1 MPWKK
6 VEPVNQRKEFVLR
19 AIEASNFRELCQEYG
34 ISPKTGYKWRER
46 FLEHGLAG
54 MNELSRRPQSHAEE
68 LKESVVCEIVRLRQ
82 WHPTWGARKLRK
94 VYERGHAEVPSES
107 SFKRVIERAGL
118 VEPRR
123 LRSRQES
130 GRLFTGRRAKVPN
143 EIWTVDF
150 KGWWRVANGRRCEP
164 LTVRDELSRYV
175 LELRAVADAR
185 TATVRICFERLF
197 EQNGIPQAL
206 RSDNGP
212 PFASTRSV
220 LGLSKLSAWWV
231 ALGIDLER
239 GRKGCPQD
247 NGGHERLH
255 LDIQRELRSSN
266 GLDQQA
272 GFDEWRRTFNHE
284 RPHEALGMKCPAE
297 LYEKSPR
304 RYQGSPEDL
313 TYDMPET
320 RRVNKVGEIGWK
332 HQRMF
337 ISTALAGWS
346 VGLQPA
352 KADLWEVWFGRLLLG
367 HLDERGMAFRRI
379 DTPPVQ

>member
-19 AIEASNFRELCQEYG
+19 ALEAANFRELCQEYG

-54 MNELSRRPQSHAEE
+54 MNELSRRPQSHADE
-68 LKESVVCEIVRLRQ
+68 LKESVVCEIVRLRRL
-82 WHPTWGARKLRK
+82 HPTWGARKLRK
-94 VYERGHAEVPSES
+94 VYERNHAQVPSES
-107 SFKRVIERAGL
+107 SFKRVMERAGL

-130 GRLFTGRRAKVPN
+130 GRVFTERRAKVPN
-143 EIWTVDF
+143 EVWTVDF

-175 LELRAVADAR
+175 LEVRAVADAR
-185 TATVRICFERLF
+185 TATVRVCFERLF
-197 EQNGIPQAL
+197 EQNGIPQAM

-212 PFASTRSV
+212 PFASTCSV

-255 LDIQRELRSSN
+255 LDIQRELRGSQ
-266 GLDQQA
+266 GVDQQA

-332 HQRMF
+332 HQRVF

-367 HLDERGMAFRRI
+367 HWDERGTVFRRI

>member
-19 AIEASNFRELCQEYG
+19 AIETSNFRELCQEYG

-54 MNELSRRPQSHAEE
+54 MNELSRRPQSHPDE
-68 LKESVVCEIVRLRQ
+68 LKESVVCDIVRLRQ
-82 WHPTWGARKLRK
+82 LHPTWGARKLRK
-94 VYERGHAEVPSES
+94 VYERNHAQVPSES
-107 SFKRVIERAGL
+107 SFKRVMERAGL

-130 GRLFTGRRAKVPN
+130 GRLFTERRAQAPN
-143 EIWTVDF
+143 EVWTVDF
-150 KGWWRVANGRRCEP
+150 KGWWRVADGSRCEP

-175 LELRAVADAR
+175 LEVRAVADAR
-185 TATVRICFERLF
+185 TATVRSCFERLF
-197 EQNGIPQAL
+197 QENGLPEAM

-212 PFASTRSV
+212 PFASTCSV
-220 LGLSKLSAWWV
+220 LGMSKLSAWWV

-247 NGGHERLH
+247 NGAHERLH
-255 LDIQRELRSSN
+255 LDIQRELRSRQ
-266 GLDQQA
+266 GLDPQA

-297 LYEKSPR
+297 VYEKSPR

-313 TYDMPET
+313 TYDLPET
-320 RRVNKVGEIGWK
+320 RRVNQVGEIGWQ
-332 HQRMF
+332 HQRVF

-367 HLDERGMAFRRI
+367 HVDERGTAFRRI
-379 DTPPVQ
+379 DTPPVP

>member
-19 AIEASNFRELCQEYG
+19 AIETSNFRELCQEYR

-54 MNELSRRPQSHAEE
+54 MNELSRRPQSHADE
-68 LKESVVCEIVRLRQ
+68 LREAVVCDIVRLRQ
-82 WHPTWGARKLRK
+82 LHPTWGARKLRK
-94 VYERGHAEVPSES
+94 VYERNHAEVPSES

-130 GRLFTGRRAKVPN
+130 GRLFTERRAKVPN
-143 EIWTVDF
+143 EVWTVDF

-185 TATVRICFERLF
+185 TATVRSCFERLF
-197 EQNGIPQAL
+197 EENGIPDAM

-212 PFASTRSV
+212 PFASICSV

-255 LDIQRELRSSN
+255 LDIQRELRGSN
-266 GLDQQA
+266 EPDQQA
-272 GFDEWRRTFNHE
+272 GFDEWRRIFNHE
-284 RPHEALGMKCPAE
+284 RPHEALGMRCPAE

-304 RYQGSPEDL
+304 RYQGSPDDL
-313 TYDMPET
+313 TYDMAET
-320 RRVNKVGEIGWK
+320 RRVNKIGEIGWK
-332 HQRMF
+332 HQRVF

-352 KADLWEVWFGRLLLG
+352 KAELWEVWFGRLLLG
-367 HLDERGMAFRRI
+367 HLDERGTAFRRI

>member
-1 MPWKK
+1 M
-6 VEPVNQRKEFVLR
+6 ET
-19 AIEASNFRELCQEYG
+19 ANFRELCQEYG

-46 FLEHGLAG
+46 FLQHGLAG
-54 MNELSRRPQSHAEE
+54 MKELSRRPQSHADE
-68 LKESVVCEIVRLRQ
+68 LKESVVCDIVRLRQ
-82 WHPTWGARKLRK
+82 LHPSWGARKLRK
-94 VYERGHAEVPSES
+94 LYERNHAEVPSES
-107 SFKRVIERAGL
+107 SFKRVMERAGL

-130 GRLFTGRRAKVPN
+130 GRLFTDRRAQAPN
-143 EIWTVDF
+143 EVWTVDF
-150 KGWWRVANGRRCEP
+150 KGWWRVADGSRCEP
-164 LTVRDELSRYV
+164 LTVRDERSRYV

-185 TATVRICFERLF
+185 TETVRICFERLF
-197 EQNGIPQAL
+197 EENGIPDAM

-212 PFASTRSV
+212 PFASTCSV
-220 LGLSKLSAWWV
+220 LGLSRLSAWWV

-255 LDIQRELRSSN
+255 LDIQRELRSSK
-266 GLDQQA
+266 GLDPQA

-297 LYEKSPR
+297 VYEKSAR
-304 RYQGSPEDL
+304 RYEGSPDDL
-313 TYDMPET
+313 TYDMPES
-320 RRVNKVGEIGWK
+320 RRVSKVGEIGWQ
-332 HQRMF
+332 HQRVF

-352 KADLWEVWFGRLLLG
+352 KPDLWEVWFGRLLLG
-367 HLDERGMAFRRI
+367 YLDERGMAFRRI